1 MNFSL
6 ITLPGFFFNVLIEK
20 RDATEEGGGG
30 DERLSRGAVK
40 AIIFSITI
48 VLVAWLS
55 AQHAT
60 VGSLLF

>member
-20 RDATEEGGGG
+20 RDATEEGGG